1 MSIRTRALSAVLAA
15 LALSA
20 LPACDEEDRSF
31 QTYSGASDSL
41 SFFAA
46 DDSYQMSYETL
57 ENTCGTAMPSGARQ
71 VEVIGSAMDDG
82 RPFLNMSNRVDP
94 MLGYPGVTDS
104 GATEPD
110 FGLFMSHTPDVVMFE
125 ASTTG
130 ETTLTIEEGSA
141 SRIVIR
147 QSTTVTDPTSCRIVH
162 RIVLTRN
169 AAQPGI

>member
-20 LPACDEEDRSF
+20 LPACDEEDTSF
-31 QTYSGASDSL
+31 QTYSGASNSL

-57 ENTCGTAMPSGARQ
+57 ENTCGTAMPSGTRQ
-71 VEVIGSAMDDG
+71 VEVLGSTMEDG
-82 RPFLNMSNRVDP
+82 RPFLNVSNRVHP
-94 MLGYPGVTDS
+94 LLGFPGTSDS
-104 GATEPD
+104 GATDPND
-110 FGLFMSHTPDVVMFE
+110 SLFMSHTPDVVMFE

-141 SRIVIR
+141 NRIVIR
-147 QSTTVTDPTSCRIVH
+147 QSTTVTAPTSCRIVH